1 MPIRRCDGN
10 NHRGCCRDHVC
21 THDNCCA
28 GGGEHDV
35 HANDNRD
42 TANHHHPG
50 HVGAHHKRGADYN
63 GALNLCPRDDI
74 SAGGKHDVYA
84 SDNRDTAN
92 HHRPGRIG
100 ALQRRDRLWHR
111 HLPDRQQR
119 VPGQCQVAVPH
130 RFTGCRMR

>member
-42 TANHHHPG
+42 TANHH
-50 HVGAHHKRGADYN
+50 
-63 GALNLCPRDDI
+63 
-74 SAGGKHDVYA
+74 
-84 SDNRDTAN
+84 
-92 HHRPGRIG
+92 RPGRIG

-119 VPGQCQVAVPH
+119 VPGRCQVAVPH